1 MSSGKKKKKSFLE
14 GLWAFVSGSDRSPT
28 SLEVASA
35 LFKGELARSK
45 VRALY
50 NEQIRIENRRIEI
63 RRLQRRLAYYKP
75 THKEYEVIARKL
87 ERLFKQ

>member
-1 MSSGKKKKKSFLE
+1 MSSPKNKKKSFIE
-14 GLWAFVSGSDRSPT
+14 NLWDFVSGANRSPT

-35 LFKGELARSK
+35 LARGEFVRSK

-63 RRLQRRLAYYKP
+63 RKLQRKLAFYSPKSKQYEIIS
-75 THKEYEVIARKL
+75 KELY
-87 ERLFKQ
+87 RLFKQ